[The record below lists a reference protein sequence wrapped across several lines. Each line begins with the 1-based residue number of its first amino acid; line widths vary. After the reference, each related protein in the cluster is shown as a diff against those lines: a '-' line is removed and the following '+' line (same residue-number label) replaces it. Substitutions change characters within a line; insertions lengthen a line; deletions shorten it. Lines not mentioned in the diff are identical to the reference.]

1 MLKFLA
7 RYCKLI
13 IHDVHACLF
22 FSLFETLSTPM
33 PFAIVHQVTL
43 VAIVQTKHMHGPKIL
58 NKLEPTIFIIAACVL
73 GVMANLWLQIYF
85 LLNEFK

>member
-1 MLKFLA
+1 MPKFLA
-7 RYCKLI
+7 QYCKLI

-43 VAIVQTKHMHGPKIL
+43 VAIV
-58 NKLEPTIFIIAACVL
+58 
-73 GVMANLWLQIYF
+73 
-85 LLNEFK
+85 